1 MTRRAIRQIKII
13 SAHIY
18 ARVHLGRMSSEISF
32 SSTCTSHEF
41 CSVIM
46 KQSGYSQ
53 LAHCGLNSIDLP
65 DDATCRDGLAQ
76 QVSAVLECRDPSSAY
91 EIAISHVLVDWAGRW
106 TTLLRFDDH
115 GDAICVVST
124 DRSMIGQTWN
134 IEVPAATL
142 FGPACGPEM
151 IEHEAVSSI
160 YGSLTP
166 GHGNAAIAY
175 LPIEHGKHRFLLLL
189 ADATGGKPIRIETD
203 QLPAVTTLLG
213 CARMTEMLHESARK
227 QAELEQRVE
236 YLQARE
242 DELHFKANHDDLT
255 GLPNR
260 SFTKTLVEN
269 RLSQRGL
276 EGRLALAFIDLD
288 DFKRVN
294 DTYGHIVGDELL
306 RKIAERLR
314 AGIRDS
320 DICGRIGG
328 DEFIICVD
336 DPLRSID
343 ADGIFSRTSNLL
355 RQPFDLE
362 GRQISCSASIGVA
375 LFPRN
380 GTDFEALL
388 RAADGA
394 MYRAKK
400 HRNGSVVIEE

>member
-1 MTRRAIRQIKII
+1 
-13 SAHIY
+13 
-18 ARVHLGRMSSEISF
+18 
-32 SSTCTSHEF
+32 
-41 CSVIM
+41 M

-53 LAHCGLNSIDLP
+53 LPHCGLSSIDLP
-65 DDATCRDGLAQ
+65 DDTTCRDDLALQ
-76 QVSAVLECRDPSSAY
+76 ISTVLECRDPSSAY
-91 EIAISHVLVDWAGRW
+91 EIAISHVLVDRAGCWAA
-106 TTLLRFDDH
+106 LLRFDDH
-115 GDAICVVST
+115 GDAICVFST
-124 DRSMIGQTWN
+124 DRFMVGQTWS

-142 FGPACGPEM
+142 FGPACGPEI

-160 YGSLTP
+160 YGSLIP
-166 GHGNAAIAY
+166 EHDNPAIAY

-189 ADATGGKPIRIETD
+189 ADAPGGKPIRIETD
-203 QLPAVTTLLG
+203 QLPAITTLLG
-213 CARMTEMLHESARK
+213 CARMTEMLHESDRK

-242 DELHFKANHDDLT
+242 DELNFKANHDDLT

-260 SFTKTLVEN
+260 SFIKTLVEN

-276 EGRLALAFIDLD
+276 EGRLALAFVDLD

-306 RKIAERLR
+306 RKVAERLR
-314 AGIRDS
+314 AGIQDS

-343 ADGIFSRTSNLL
+343 AEGIFSRISNVL
-355 RQPFDLE
+355 RQPFEIE

-380 GTDFEALL
+380 GVDFETLL
-388 RAADGA
+388 RTADAA

-400 HRNGSVVIEE
+400 HRDGSVVIEE